1 VDTVLTASV
10 VCGMFGVLVLLFLAR
25 ILRVRRG
32 RGAGRVVV
40 ERLAEMD
47 DWFNPGRR
55 RQLDQERLVATAR
68 IDARTGDGDPL
79 DRFSDAA
86 ELRRRRETSVTREIE
101 IDHLG
106 CLTMGNRHRAAP
118 RRRLP
123 LTRRTP

>member
-1 VDTVLTASV
+1 
-10 VCGMFGVLVLLFLAR
+10 MFGVLVVLFLAA

-32 RGAGRVVV
+32 RGAGRVVA

-86 ELRRRRETSVTREIE
+86 ELRRRRETSDGAGPGLTAGGPDPSAQPTDRDDSRGQPARAVDRE
-101 IDHLG
+101 
-106 CLTMGNRHRAAP
+106 LTHP
-118 RRRLP
+118 SP
-123 LTRRTP
+123 